1 MTAAAGPAPGP
12 ATDTVESTAALPATK
27 PRGMFRR
34 GLEVFLENKLAIVGV
49 VLLVLIFGFCFLGP
63 LFYHTD
69 QVHVNL
75 ANENL
80 APGPGHPLGTDQ
92 NGYDILGRLMA
103 GGQISL
109 EVGLAAALLATVVG
123 TLWGAIAGY
132 FGGVTDSIMMR
143 IVDALL
149 AIPTLFLA
157 LVVVAIWPPTETE
170 LILVIALTSWLTTS
184 RLIRGE
190 ALSLRVRDYVQAMR
204 VMGGGS
210 ARAVFRHIAPNA
222 IGTIIVN
229 ATFQVADAILLIVA
243 LSYLGL
249 GIRPPQTDWGG
260 MLSAGLNSVYDGYW
274 WQIFPAGIAIILVV
288 IAINFIGDALR
299 DAFEVRLQ
307 QRLSSLLGGV
317 FLLAPLL
324 SIDDLRTE
332 IRLRHGVV
340 HAIDGVSLTVNPG
353 ECLGIV
359 GESGSGKTMTALSI
373 MRLLPGGG
381 SVVGGTIS
389 VDGVDV
395 TSLSES
401 GMEDVR
407 GNLIGMIFQDP
418 LTSLNPTMAIG
429 EQIAESVRLHR
440 GASKAAAL
448 SRAVEVLG
456 LVGMPK
462 PAERISN
469 YPHQLSGGMRQR
481 VMIAMAL
488 ACEPKLLI
496 ADEPTT
502 ALDVTIQKQILELI
516 DSLRQ
521 RLSMAVI
528 LVTHDLGVIAG
539 RADRVAVMYAGRI
552 VESAPTPV
560 LFARPRH
567 PYTEALFEALPEK
580 AADGSSIKRLYN
592 IPGQPPDLT
601 SPPPGCKFAP
611 RCRYAQDSCRASEPA
626 LTDAGGAHLF
636 RCFFPVGS
644 AQEARDP
651 GTPFVSVPPERPEVP
666 GTPAAEL
673 AASGVAA
680 GSASAA
686 AAAGLAAGSAA
697 GGAAAEEA
705 AGGPAVASADGALL
719 SVSHLVK
726 NFTVTAGAVLQRKVG
741 QVSAVADVSFGIPAG
756 STFGLVGE
764 SGCGKTTV
772 GRLIVGLEKPS
783 GGSIVLGGRDLASLS
798 KRQRRRQARAVQLM
812 FQDSYAS
819 MDPRMR
825 VGTILREP
833 LVIQRDGSR
842 ASQARRVNAMLDEVG
857 LPAVAAERYPHE
869 FSGGQRQRLGLARA
883 LMLRP
888 SMIVA
893 DEPVSALD
901 VSIQAQILNLMLDLQ
916 RDYGLTYLFISHDLS
931 VVRYMSDTIGVMYLG
946 KLVEVGPA
954 ADVYAAPV
962 HPYTRGLI
970 DTVPVADPTLER
982 AKEHQGVQGELP
994 SAVAPPSGC
1003 RFRTRCPRAQ
1013 DRCAAEEPPLRPF
1026 TAEGHLAACHFP
1038 LREPDEDR

>member
-1 MTAAAGPAPGP
+1 
-12 ATDTVESTAALPATK
+12 
-27 PRGMFRR
+27 
-34 GLEVFLENKLAIVGV
+34 
-49 VLLVLIFGFCFLGP
+49 
-63 LFYHTD
+63 
-69 QVHVNL
+69 
-75 ANENL
+75 
-80 APGPGHPLGTDQ
+80 
-92 NGYDILGRLMA
+92 
-103 GGQISL
+103 
-109 EVGLAAALLATVVG
+109 
-123 TLWGAIAGY
+123 
-132 FGGVTDSIMMR
+132 
-143 IVDALL
+143 
-149 AIPTLFLA
+149 
-157 LVVVAIWPPTETE
+157 
-170 LILVIALTSWLTTS
+170 
-184 RLIRGE
+184 
-190 ALSLRVRDYVQAMR
+190 
-204 VMGGGS
+204 
-210 ARAVFRHIAPNA
+210 
-222 IGTIIVN
+222 
-229 ATFQVADAILLIVA
+229 
-243 LSYLGL
+243 
-249 GIRPPQTDWGG
+249 
-260 MLSAGLNSVYDGYW
+260 
-274 WQIFPAGIAIILVV
+274 
-288 IAINFIGDALR
+288 
-299 DAFEVRLQ
+299 
-307 QRLSSLLGGV
+307 
-317 FLLAPLL
+317 LAPLL
-324 SIDDLRTE
+324 TIEGLRTE
-332 IRLRHGVV
+332 IKLRRGVV
-340 HAIDGVSLTVNPG
+340 HAIDGVSLSVDAG

-381 SVVGGTIS
+381 SVVGGQIV

-395 TSLSES
+395 ARLSES
-401 GMEDVR
+401 HMEDVR

-418 LTSLNPTMAIG
+418 LTSLNPTMTIG
-429 EQIAESVRLHR
+429 DQIAESVRLHR
-440 GASKAAAL
+440 GASKDAAL

-462 PAERISN
+462 PSERISN

-552 VESAPTPV
+552 VETAPTSV
-560 LFARPRH
+560 LFSSPRH
-567 PYTEALFEALPEK
+567 PYTEALFEALPER
-580 AADGSSIKRLYN
+580 AADGKSIKRLYN

-601 SPPPGCKFAP
+601 VPPPGCKFAP
-611 RCRYAQDSCRASEPA
+611 RCRYARDSCREQEPGM
-626 LTDAGGAHLF
+626 TDLDGSHLF
-636 RCFFPVGS
+636 RCYYPVGS
-644 AQEARDP
+644 SAEVHDP
-651 GTPFVSVPPERPEVP
+651 STPFVSVPPEMPEAPKPAVQAHEVLP
-666 GTPAAEL
+666 GEPLPGAEEPAAGPEGSAPGEDGDWSVGPWHEPL
-673 AASGVAA
+673 DAAA
-680 GSASAA
+680 GA
-686 AAAGLAAGSAA
+686 AAAGAAAA
-697 GGAAAEEA
+697 GGGAVA
-705 AGGPAVASADGALL
+705 AGGVAAVDRGAALAAPLL
-719 SVSHLVK
+719 AISHLEK

-741 QVSAVADVSFGIPAG
+741 QVSAVADVSFSIPAG

-772 GRLIVGLEKPS
+772 GRLIVGLEKPDS
-783 GGSIVLGGRDLASLS
+783 GSIVLGGRDLASLPG
-798 KRQRRRQARAVQLM
+798 RERRRQARAVQLM

-842 ASQARRVNAMLDEVG
+842 SAQTQRVTAMLSEVG
-857 LPAVAAERYPHE
+857 LPAAAAERYPHE

-888 SMIVA
+888 SLIVA

-916 RDYGLTYLFISHDLS
+916 SEYGLTYLFISHDLS
-931 VVRYMSDTIGVMYLG
+931 VVRYMANAIGVMYLG

-954 ADVYAAPV
+954 EDVYAAPV

-970 DTVPVADPTLER
+970 DTVPVADPTKER
-982 AKEHQGVQGELP
+982 AKETEGVRGELP

-1013 DRCAAEEPPLRPF
+1013 DLCAAEEPPLRPF
-1026 TAEGHLAACHFP
+1026 TGEGHYAACHFP
-1038 LREPDEDR
+1038 LREPSPDVKQG

>member
-1 MTAAAGPAPGP
+1 MTL
-12 ATDTVESTAALPATK
+12 D
-27 PRGMFRR
+27 
-34 GLEVFLENKLAIVGV
+34 
-49 VLLVLIFGFCFLGP
+49 
-63 LFYHTD
+63 
-69 QVHVNL
+69 
-75 ANENL
+75 
-80 APGPGHPLGTDQ
+80 
-92 NGYDILGRLMA
+92 
-103 GGQISL
+103 
-109 EVGLAAALLATVVG
+109 
-123 TLWGAIAGY
+123 
-132 FGGVTDSIMMR
+132 
-143 IVDALL
+143 
-149 AIPTLFLA
+149 
-157 LVVVAIWPPTETE
+157 
-170 LILVIALTSWLTTS
+170 
-184 RLIRGE
+184 
-190 ALSLRVRDYVQAMR
+190 
-204 VMGGGS
+204 
-210 ARAVFRHIAPNA
+210 
-222 IGTIIVN
+222 
-229 ATFQVADAILLIVA
+229 
-243 LSYLGL
+243 
-249 GIRPPQTDWGG
+249 
-260 MLSAGLNSVYDGYW
+260 
-274 WQIFPAGIAIILVV
+274 
-288 IAINFIGDALR
+288 
-299 DAFEVRLQ
+299 
-307 QRLSSLLGGV
+307 
-317 FLLAPLL
+317 
-324 SIDDLRTE
+324 
-332 IRLRHGVV
+332 
-340 HAIDGVSLTVNPG
+340 PG

-373 MRLLPGGG
+373 MRLLPTGG
-381 SVVGGTIS
+381 SVVGGSI
-389 VDGVDV
+389 VLDGKDLA
-395 TSLSES
+395 TLSES

-429 EQIAESVRLHR
+429 DQIAESVRLHR
-440 GASKAAAL
+440 GASREAAQA
-448 SRAVEVLG
+448 RAVEVLG
-456 LVGMPK
+456 LVGMPR
-462 PAERISN
+462 PAERVGN

-552 VESAPTPV
+552 VETATTEV
-560 LFARPRH
+560 LFKSPRH

-580 AADGSSIKRLYN
+580 AADGSTIKRLYN

-601 SPPPGCKFAP
+601 APPRGCKFAP
-611 RCRYAQDSCRASEPA
+611 RCRYAQDSCRASEPE
-626 LTDAGGAHLF
+626 LTDAGAGHLY

-644 AQEARDP
+644 VQEARDP
-651 GTPFVSVPPERPEVP
+651 ETPFVSVPPERPEVP
-666 GTPAAEL
+666 ATPATEL
-673 AASGVAA
+673 AAPTAVAA
-680 GSASAA
+680 ADAATVSAA
-686 AAAGLAAGSAA
+686 VAAEAAAGGL
-697 GGAAAEEA
+697 
-705 AGGPAVASADGALL
+705 AVATADGALL

-741 QVSAVADVSFGIPAG
+741 EVSAVADVSFAIPAG

-772 GRLIVGLEKPS
+772 GRLVVGLEKPTA
-783 GGSIVLGGRDLASLS
+783 GSIVLGGRDLATLP
-798 KRQRRRQARAVQLM
+798 RRERRRQARAVQLM

-833 LVIQRDGSR
+833 LVIQREGSR
-842 ASQARRVNAMLDEVG
+842 AAQAQRVNTMLDEVG
-857 LPAVAAERYPHE
+857 LPAAAAERYPHE

-888 SMIVA
+888 SLIVA

-954 ADVYAAPV
+954 ADIYAAPV

-970 DTVPVADPTLER
+970 DTVPVADPSLER
-982 AKEHQGVQGELP
+982 TKEHEGVRGELP

-1013 DRCAAEEPPLRPF
+1013 DLCAAEEPPLRPF
-1026 TAEGHLAACHFP
+1026 TAEGHRAACHFP
-1038 LREPDEDR
+1038 LREPDAGL